1 MENSLFIKNNFVSLQ
16 AKELKHK
23 MMKHRFILSLWL
35 LVTLACV
42 TANAQRRTNVRS
54 TQQDTTQ
61 LVRNYMDSLRVYKAQ
76 IDSLSQANAA
86 LESAHYNGKLYK
98 LFVPAT
104 FYHSAAKRKLSL
116 NTLFTDGEAGSAV
129 DNALMGIYLRRP
141 DLLMN
146 SENQLLAAGT
156 IRNDVDVAQTQN
168 VELTE
173 QVAPIPEDTP
183 EAPLETEVLI
193 TKPNFWTFK
202 GDYYLQFL
210 QNYITT
216 NWHKG
221 GESNYS
227 MLASLTLEANYNNK
241 QKVKWDNKLEMKLGF
256 QTSRSDTVHKFKAN
270 NDLLRLTSKLGLQAH
285 KKWYYTL
292 QLLAYTQFTRGL
304 KSNDPF
310 IYSDFFSPFDL
321 NLGLGMD
328 YTVETKNKR
337 LTGNINISPVSY
349 NFRYV
354 GRLGLA
360 TRYGLKEGKHT
371 MHDIGSQLTVDLTW
385 KLAEQVTWKTRLY
398 GYTSYKR
405 ALVEWENTLE
415 LKVSKYITTNIYV
428 YPRFDDSGARDS
440 DLGYWQFMEYCSL
453 GFNYSF

>member
-1 MENSLFIKNNFVSLQ
+1 
-16 AKELKHK
+16 
-23 MMKHRFILSLWL
+23 MMKRCFFLIILLSSF
-35 LVTLACV
+35 VCKDAC
-42 TANAQRRTNVRS
+42 AQHKDGR
-54 TQQDTTQ
+54 
-61 LVRNYMDSLRVYKAQ
+61 Y
-76 IDSLSQANAA
+76 
-86 LESAHYNGKLYK
+86 YK

-104 FYHSAAKRKLSL
+104 FYHSVAKKQLSIDSL
-116 NTLFTDGEAGSAV
+116 TTGDEVMDAV
-129 DNALMGIYLRRP
+129 EEALMKVYLKRP
-141 DLLMN
+141 DLMLN
-146 SENQLLAAGT
+146 SENRLREAGT
-156 IRNDVDVAQTQN
+156 VRNDVDVQQVQT
-168 VELTE
+168 VELAG
-173 QVAPIPEDTP
+173 QVAPVVVETP
-183 EAPLETEVLI
+183 VVEPVTEEVLI

-210 QNYITT
+210 QNYISS

-241 QKVKWDNKLEMKLGF
+241 QKVKWENKLEMKLGF
-256 QTSRSDTVHKFKAN
+256 QTSRSDTLHRFKTN
-270 NDLLRLTSKLGLQAH
+270 NDQLRLTSKLGLQAH

-292 QLLAYTQFTRGL
+292 QVTGYTQFARGY

-310 IYSDFFSPFDL
+310 TYSDFFSPFDL
-321 NLGLGMD
+321 NVGLGMD

-337 LTGNINISPVSY
+337 LTGNVNISPASY

-360 TRYGLKEGKHT
+360 TRNGLEEGHHT
-371 MHDIGSQLTVDLTW
+371 LHDIGSMMTVNLTW
-385 KLAEQVTWKTRLY
+385 KLSDQATWKTRLY

-428 YPRFDDSGARDS
+428 YPRLDDSGTRDG
-440 DLGYWQFMEYCSL
+440 DLGYWQFMEFCSL
-453 GFNYSF
+453 GFSYSF

>member
-1 MENSLFIKNNFVSLQ
+1 
-16 AKELKHK
+16 
-23 MMKHRFILSLWL
+23 MKHRFILSLWL

-310 IYSDFFSPFDL
+310 IRPEPGSW
-321 NLGLGMD
+321 
-328 YTVETKNKR
+328 
-337 LTGNINISPVSY
+337 
-349 NFRYV
+349 
-354 GRLGLA
+354 
-360 TRYGLKEGKHT
+360 YGLHSRDE
-371 MHDIGSQLTVDLTW
+371 
-385 KLAEQVTWKTRLY
+385 EQ
-398 GYTSYKR
+398 
-405 ALVEWENTLE
+405 
-415 LKVSKYITTNIYV
+415 TT
-428 YPRFDDSGARDS
+428 DG
-440 DLGYWQFMEYCSL
+440 
-453 GFNYSF
+453 